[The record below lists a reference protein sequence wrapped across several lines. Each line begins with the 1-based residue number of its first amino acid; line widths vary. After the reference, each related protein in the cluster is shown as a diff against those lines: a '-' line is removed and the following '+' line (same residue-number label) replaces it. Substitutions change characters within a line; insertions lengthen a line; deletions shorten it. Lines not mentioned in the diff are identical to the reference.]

1 MIMNID
7 VAFLPSEVRG
17 NDVTDT
23 VCIVLDIFRATT
35 SITTAMANGC
45 AVIYPV
51 LTVEEARRMAGENPG
66 CLLAGERK
74 SIQIAGFDLGISPYD
89 FSSDNVRGRSVIMT
103 TTNGTAA
110 IKATEGAHRTFI
122 GSFLNAEAVC
132 AQIAAHGKD
141 ILIVCAGT
149 EQTFSLEDALCA
161 GYMVKILQGGQGKVE
176 LTDAAQAA
184 MMLYK
189 QAETD
194 LIGAVKN
201 SKNGKRLYDLN
212 REHDVE
218 YCLRKNHL
226 AVVPQYCGGRIRF

>member
-1 MIMNID
+1 M
-7 VAFLPSEVRG
+7 
-17 NDVTDT
+17 
-23 VCIVLDIFRATT
+23 
-35 SITTAMANGC
+35 
-45 AVIYPV
+45 IYPV
-51 LTVEEARRMAGENPG
+51 LTVEEARQMAGENPG

-74 SIQIAGFDLGISPYD
+74 SIQTEGFDLGNSPYD
-89 FSSDNVRGRSVIMT
+89 FSSDNVRGRCVIMT

-110 IKATEGAHRTFI
+110 IKATEGSHRTFI
-122 GSFLNAEAVC
+122 GSFLNAKAVC
-132 AQIAAHGKD
+132 EQIAAYGKD

-161 GYMVKILQGGQGKVE
+161 AYLVTILRGE
-176 LTDAAQAA
+176 DSAAALTDAAQAA

-189 QAETD
+189 QAEDD
-194 LIGAVKN
+194 LMGAVKN
-201 SKNGKRLYDLN
+201 SKNGKRLVDLN